1 MLKRILVMLMSITY
15 IATVFT
21 GLNVKKTFTD
31 INKLDNKLDFFEV
44 GIIEQQLAE
53 IITDEMRNTLID
65 NSAYILKV
73 RSVGNLELDFLCATE
88 PVEVVD
94 VYKGDNISKG
104 EKISVFRSSS
114 RLFYQLNGFN
124 SINMDFVNAMKTG
137 DEYLIFLEKKIDD
150 ISVYRTVTGI
160 IAPIFSIKDRKNII
174 SKSLHTDGCMSVP
187 YDDVKDNEFFVA
199 DEGAL
204 NALISFKKIM
214 ISEFCC

>member
-1 MLKRILVMLMSITY
+1 MLKRILVMLMSIAY
-15 IATVFT
+15 IAAVFA
-21 GLNVKKTFTD
+21 GLNVKKTFTE

-44 GIIEQQLAE
+44 GIIERQLAE
-53 IITDEMRNTLID
+53 IIADDMRNTLVD

-73 RSVGNLELDFLCATE
+73 KSVGNLELDFLCATE

-94 VYKGDNISKG
+94 VYKGDNINKG
-104 EKISVFRSSS
+104 DKISVFRSSS

-124 SINMDFVNAMKTG
+124 SINMDFVNAMKNG

-150 ISVYRTVTGI
+150 TSVYRTVTGI
-160 IAPIFSIKDRKNII
+160 IAPIFSIKDRKNTI

-187 YDDVKDNEFFVA
+187 YGDVKDNEFFVA

-204 NALISFKKIM
+204 NVLINFKKNM
-214 ISEFCC
+214 ISEFN

>member
-1 MLKRILVMLMSITY
+1 MSITY

-21 GLNVKKTFTD
+21 GLNVKKTFTE

-104 EKISVFRSSS
+104 DKISVFRSSS

-124 SINMDFVNAMKTG
+124 SINMEFVNVMKTG

-150 ISVYRTVTGI
+150 TSVYRTVTGI
-160 IAPIFSIKDRKNII
+160 IAPIFSIKDRKNIR

>member
-1 MLKRILVMLMSITY
+1 MLKRILVMLMSIAY
-15 IATVFT
+15 IAAVFA
-21 GLNVKKTFTD
+21 GLNVKKTFTE

-44 GIIEQQLAE
+44 GIIERQLAE
-53 IITDEMRNTLID
+53 IIADDMRNTLVD

-73 RSVGNLELDFLCATE
+73 KSVGNLELDYLCATE

-94 VYKGDNISKG
+94 VYKGDNINKG
-104 EKISVFRSSS
+104 DKISVFRSSS

-124 SINMDFVNAMKTG
+124 SINMDFVNAMKNG

-150 ISVYRTVTGI
+150 ASVYRTVTGI
-160 IAPIFSIKDRKNII
+160 IAPIFSIKDRKNTI

-187 YDDVKDNEFFVA
+187 YGDVKDNEFFVA

-204 NALISFKKIM
+204 NVLINFKKNM
-214 ISEFCC
+214 ISEFN